1 MLSHSKTIFTIYCCR
16 YSQQLNNYILYTS
29 MDFLYFYF
37 ASVIIYVDSIFFYL
51 TFIHNTL
58 NKTHDLV
65 TTTFSRSVEKNG
77 HLSPSV
83 ILTLILHFLIFGKPN
98 LSVPRG
104 QFAPKTIDKKI
115 EEKLEKE
122 RKKCRRKKGF
132 IFFS

>member
-1 MLSHSKTIFTIYCCR
+1 
-16 YSQQLNNYILYTS
+16 

-115 EEKLEKE
+115 EEKLEKK